1 MRQSR
6 TLSIGMDVHQDSM
19 AVADIAQDH
28 RSEVTSLGTIGT
40 RQCDIDHLTRTLQ
53 SKATHLVFVDEA
65 GPCGYWLDR
74 YLTKNAM
81 TAGSSPPPSFPKR
94 PATA

>member
-1 MRQSR
+1 MSQSN
-6 TLSIGMDVHQDSM
+6 TLSVGMNVHQDPI
-19 AVADIAQDH
+19 AVAYVAQDH
-28 RSEVTSLGTIGT
+28 GAEVTYLGTIGT